1 MQRLVAALALIGA
14 TVGACA
20 APAPSAQAPS
30 VRAESSPEPL
40 SPAPLP
46 PAPPVERQEQTAPGF
61 RQLELEGFLPA
72 VFFVPAGDAPARLV
86 VATHGAGG
94 APEWECDYWRR
105 LTRAE
110 AFVLCLRGK
119 SMGGGSYYYPHHHAL
134 EAELKAAERAARASE
149 PRILPG
155 AGIYAGFSQ
164 GASMGSA
171 MVAGHGAAFP
181 YLVLIEGFERWNIPR
196 ARAFRASGGKR
207 VLFACGTPQCS
218 KVAEDSLPWLK
229 QGGIDARLEH
239 AVGAGHTPAGEVM
252 ARVQAALPWLL
263 AD

>member
-1 MQRLVAALALIGA
+1 LGLVQRLVVVLALSGALA
-14 TVGACA
+14 GACA
-20 APAPSAQAPS
+20 APAPIADAPA
-30 VRAESSPEPL
+30 VHAASSREPL
-40 SPAPLP
+40 PSASDVESPPKS
-46 PAPPVERQEQTAPGF
+46 VPGF
-61 RQLELEGFLPA
+61 RELELEGFLPA
-72 VFFVPAGDAPARLV
+72 VFFVPAGEAPARLV

-94 APEWECDYWRR
+94 APEWECDYWRA

-134 EAELKAAERAARASE
+134 EAELRAAERAARASE

-155 AGIYAGFSQ
+155 SGIYAGFSQ

-196 ARAFRASGGKR
+196 ARAFAASGGKR

-229 QGGIDARLEH
+229 RGGIDARLEH
-239 AVGAGHTPAGEVM
+239 ALGAGHTPAGEVM
-252 ARVQAALPWLL
+252 ERVQAALSWLV
-263 AD
+263 AE